1 MQKASYFVGVDI
13 SSEYFTATIIKDP
26 QDQILTGVD
35 FSNELSGFENFADL
49 LSENAIPKD
58 EVAICMETTGVYSE
72 KICYFLHNNDYI
84 VYSEQPNKVKKAFN
98 VNRHKTDS
106 VDSEQI
112 AEYIYRFEDRA
123 QQWQPR
129 EDILEKIK
137 TLLNSRELLVKYKT
151 GISNH
156 LHAIKRKEVKTETA
170 IDSLEEERQNI
181 QEKIDRMEDEMD
193 DLVKQKEDIK
203 RIFYILRSAPGYKTF
218 LPLRL
223 IVKTNGF
230 KMNVGYKNL
239 ASNIGISPLK
249 NQSGKS
255 RHKKDKSRGNGNAA
269 LRKLLRLAA
278 RSVVTHK
285 ERFRKYYLRKL
296 NEGKPETL
304 VLNNVANKLLK
315 MTFAMVRD
323 GKEYIPNHQSV
334 NPVLKK
340 C

>member
-1 MQKASYFVGVDI
+1 MPKASYFVGIDI
-13 SSEYFTATIIKDP
+13 SSEYFTVSILQDP
-26 QDQILTGVD
+26 KNPILTGID
-35 FSNELSGFENFADL
+35 FSNEISGFENFADL
-49 LSENAIPKD
+49 LSEKLIPKD
-58 EVAICMETTGVYSE
+58 KVAICMETTGVYSE
-72 KICYFLHNNDYI
+72 KICYYLHNNEYP

-170 IDSLEEERQNI
+170 IDSLEKERESI
-181 QEKIDRMEDEMD
+181 QEKIDLMEDKMD
-193 DLVKQKEDIK
+193 ELVKKKKNIK
-203 RIFYILRSAPGYKTF
+203 KIYYILRSAPGHKTF

-230 KMNVGYKNL
+230 KMDVGPKNL

-255 RHKKDKSRGNGNAA
+255 KHKKDKSRGNGNAA

-285 ERFRKYYLRKL
+285 EKFRKYYLRKL
-296 NEGKPETL
+296 EEGKPKPL

-334 NPVLKK
+334 NPNLYN
-340 C
+340 